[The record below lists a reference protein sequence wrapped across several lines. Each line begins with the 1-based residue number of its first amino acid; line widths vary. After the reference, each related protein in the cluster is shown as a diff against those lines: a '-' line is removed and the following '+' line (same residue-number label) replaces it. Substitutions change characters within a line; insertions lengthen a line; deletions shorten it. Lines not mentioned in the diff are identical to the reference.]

1 MTTILLNIPINW
13 SDPALYMLLLILAAM
28 TAIFVICLFYAV
40 RAIRKSLKND
50 KKVSEEASLEFNF
63 LHRQIALRIKVLD
76 VVWQGELYGY
86 MLEQFLL
93 RYEGGLILGQGKAN
107 FDSLTKMIDKDITV
121 RVSAIYGHNDSR
133 LDSVIGATAQLKTWS
148 KNTMPGPGE
157 VSPPI
162 IAEAIPT

>member
-1 MTTILLNIPINW
+1 MTTLLLRFQIDW
-13 SDPALYMLLLILAAM
+13 HDPALYILLLILVEL

-40 RAIRKSLKND
+40 RAIRKPLKKD
-50 KKVSEEASLEFNF
+50 KNISEEASLEFNF

-76 VVWQGELYGY
+76 VVWQGQVYGW
-86 MLEQFLL
+86 MEERFLL

-107 FDSLTKMIDKDITV
+107 FDSLVKMIDKDITV

-133 LDSVIGATAQLKTWS
+133 LNSVIGATAQLKTWS
-148 KNTMPGPGE
+148 ENTMPGPGE